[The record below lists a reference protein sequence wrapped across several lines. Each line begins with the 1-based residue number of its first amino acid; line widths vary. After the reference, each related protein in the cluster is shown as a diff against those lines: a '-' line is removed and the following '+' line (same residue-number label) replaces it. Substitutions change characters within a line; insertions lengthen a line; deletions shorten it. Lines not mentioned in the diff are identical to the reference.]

1 MSRAPIRDLQADQ
14 RKLARFFA
22 QAVIG
27 HRLDLEDSFKVR
39 WIGDR
44 LEEIDRRKAARDDA
58 KARRP
63 VDGGNR
69 DFHDQ
74 PR

>member
-1 MSRAPIRDLQADQ
+1 MRMPNQCQ
-14 RKLARFFA
+14 LARFFA

-27 HRLDLEDSFKVR
+27 HCLDMEDSFEVS

-44 LEEIDRRKAARDDA
+44 LEEIDGRKAARDDA
-58 KARRP
+58 KARSP
-63 VDGGNR
+63 MDGGNR